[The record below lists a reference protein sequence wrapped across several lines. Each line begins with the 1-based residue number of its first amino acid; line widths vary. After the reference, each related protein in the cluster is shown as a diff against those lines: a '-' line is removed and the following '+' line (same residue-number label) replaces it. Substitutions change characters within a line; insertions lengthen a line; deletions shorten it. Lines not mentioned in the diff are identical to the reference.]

1 MKKYQFLYSATLN
14 DHFHH
19 LSLSPSSGQGKLNLL
34 SYLFTFGGGGD
45 QFSFILQISPL
56 SLPTSLFAV
65 RPLIQQFTSTQ
76 IKIQEQHFFLQ

>member
-34 SYLFTFGGGGD
+34 SYLFTFGGGGGI
-45 QFSFILQISPL
+45 SFL
-56 SLPTSLFAV
+56 SFYKFLLSHFPPPSHLPVCCPPPHPT
-65 RPLIQQFTSTQ
+65 I
-76 IKIQEQHFFLQ
+76 HFDTN